1 MGLCLYVDLCFHAS
15 SLPCLHT
22 FWHAIP
28 TSFYIFNVFYFL
40 VTNGLGLI
48 TRDSGD
54 TFWIGY
60 DQSHR
65 LTVNPY
71 CPFDYCVND
80 KVVFPLTSTDI
91 QCAYNRSGL
100 LCAACKNSQCNNSLA
115 CNSKGYSLV
124 LGSSHCKQCTNIYL
138 LLLIPLAVM
147 GIALVFLLFV
157 CKLTV
162 ASGTLSGIV
171 FYPNIVGAN
180 HTIFIPVKTADAFS
194 VFTAWLNLDFG
205 IEACF

>member
-1 MGLCLYVDLCFHAS
+1 MLTFAFMHHPYLVCILFGMPSLHLFTFLMFFIFLFLYFFDVCLYVDLCFHAS

-115 CNSKGYSLV
+115 CNSYLMLISATARAKKSIL
-124 LGSSHCKQCTNIYL
+124 SSVQVTTTPEL
-138 LLLIPLAVM
+138 ETALIV
-147 GIALVFLLFV
+147 
-157 CKLTV
+157 
-162 ASGTLSGIV
+162 
-171 FYPNIVGAN
+171 
-180 HTIFIPVKTADAFS
+180 
-194 VFTAWLNLDFG
+194 
-205 IEACF
+205 